1 MGSVLLAFGLASTS
15 LVTAVAPSAIES
27 AVQPKTVPAGCAELP
42 RISAR
47 WQANISQVASANR
60 VRFDGRW
67 VSLSPQGWRDAY
79 NADVIQDPSWALWFR
94 ALVWV
99 VPLALENAPLAVQMV
114 LDQANAVPDPGADAS
129 AAIQVATGWTPGA
142 IRNRLITVRCVYLM
156 TRDDRL
162 TSIGRELGDALMN
175 PKRYSGWPRSA
186 PHNHGALTSLALIR
200 AAKTFARPQW
210 TTTSLQRLQHDL
222 PKVFSACGMA
232 HEQYVLRCG
241 PTTTLH
247 GHSDHGAVTW
257 FVQGIP
263 VLSDRG
269 LYDKTRN
276 DRLTYARGMAS
287 HSVLEPL
294 NVTINP
300 ATRAKRLDDNEYQ
313 LLDDTFGIRRER
325 TIKIAPRGIAVT
337 DIASSGNSGQ
347 EWIQHWQLA
356 PGWAPTSGG
365 AVYTDGT
372 RLAVTCQGGTLS
384 AVAVESYPSWRQ
396 IQPAWDLQCRAFGS
410 AIRLHTTLA
419 VT

>member
-1 MGSVLLAFGLASTS
+1 
-15 LVTAVAPSAIES
+15 
-27 AVQPKTVPAGCAELP
+27 
-42 RISAR
+42 
-47 WQANISQVASANR
+47 
-60 VRFDGRW
+60 
-67 VSLSPQGWRDAY
+67 
-79 NADVIQDPSWALWFR
+79 
-94 ALVWV
+94 
-99 VPLALENAPLAVQMV
+99 
-114 LDQANAVPDPGADAS
+114 
-129 AAIQVATGWTPGA
+129 
-142 IRNRLITVRCVYLM
+142 
-156 TRDDRL
+156 
-162 TSIGRELGDALMN
+162 
-175 PKRYSGWPRSA
+175 
-186 PHNHGALTSLALIR
+186 
-200 AAKTFARPQW
+200 
-210 TTTSLQRLQHDL
+210 
-222 PKVFSACGMA
+222 
-232 HEQYVLRCG
+232 
-241 PTTTLH
+241 
-247 GHSDHGAVTW
+247 
-257 FVQGIP
+257 
-263 VLSDRG
+263 
-269 LYDKTRN
+269 
-276 DRLTYARGMAS
+276 MAS